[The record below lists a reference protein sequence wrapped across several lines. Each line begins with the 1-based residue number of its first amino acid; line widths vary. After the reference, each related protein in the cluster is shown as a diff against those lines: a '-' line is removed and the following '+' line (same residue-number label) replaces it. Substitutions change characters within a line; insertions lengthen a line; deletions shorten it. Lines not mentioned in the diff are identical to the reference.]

1 MPKEIALAFS
11 VVSFF
16 IFFAHIYLYI
26 KQKDITFLYT
36 SFPFLCI
43 FVIMMGHYQA
53 ELLQTTDAVVLWT
66 KIKYIGVFSFLF
78 FFPLF
83 LLSITRTVIH
93 RYIVYGLG
101 LSAVVLSGL
110 TIFTRTVIS
119 NTAFVYNDALHAHA
133 GTLYPLFM
141 IIMFCLCMF
150 FYIYHISIARR
161 TTVKTDQ
168 HINYKPVITGIGI
181 AFPLAG
187 IDILGVILGKPVIPW
202 LVHPHILAVIVFS
215 IGYLW
220 TFLSMYVWV
229 FSAWGISEKQ
239 LDSLIEKTNKNFLEF
254 VLLIA
259 KTIDA
264 KDHYTAGHS
273 LRVMDYAVKI
283 ARNLGLPIT
292 DIDRLKYACLL
303 HDIGKIGIPDGILNK
318 KSTLS
323 PRDIEHIMTHPIVG
337 KQILSTMSEFKDILD
352 VIYHHHER
360 IDGTGYPN
368 GLKQRDIP
376 LLSRILAVADA
387 YDAMRSER
395 PYRKAKTKDQAVH
408 ELHQVQ
414 GSQLDEKI
422 VSAFVSLLTP

>member
-1 MPKEIALAFS
+1 MPKEIALVFS

-16 IFFAHIYLYI
+16 IFFAHIYLYV
-26 KQKDITFLYT
+26 KQKNIRFLYT

-43 FVIMMGHYQA
+43 FVIMIGHYQA

-66 KIKYIGVFSFLF
+66 KIKYIGIFSFLF

-83 LLSITRTVIH
+83 LMSITKTVIH
-93 RYIVYGLG
+93 KYIVCGLG
-101 LSAVVLSGL
+101 LSAVVLTGL
-110 TIFTRTVIS
+110 TIFTHTVIS
-119 NTAFVYNDALHAHA
+119 NTTFVYGDTLHAHA

-141 IIMFCLCMF
+141 IIMFCLCTF
-150 FYIYHISIARR
+150 FYIYHIRIAKR
-161 TTVKTDQ
+161 TVSKTDQ
-168 HINYKPVITGIGI
+168 HINYKPVIAGIGI

-229 FSAWGISEKQ
+229 FAAWDISEKQ

-283 ARNLGLPIT
+283 ARNLGLPVT

-318 KSTLS
+318 KSSLS

-360 IDGTGYPN
+360 IDGKGYPN

-422 VSAFVSLLTP
+422 VSAFVSILTP

>member
-11 VVSFF
+11 VVSFLLF
-16 IFFAHIYLYI
+16 LAHIYLYF
-26 KQKDITFLYT
+26 KQRNKTFLYT

-43 FVIMMGHYQA
+43 FVSLFGHYQT
-53 ELLQTTDAVVLWT
+53 EVLQLPHQLILWA
-66 KIKYIGVFSFLF
+66 KVKYTGIFSFLF

-83 LLSITRTVIH
+83 LLSITKTVIH
-93 RYIVYGLG
+93 KYLIQGLG
-101 LSAVVLSGL
+101 LSAIIFTGL
-110 TIFTRTVIS
+110 TIFTNAVVSDNI
-119 NTAFVYNDALHAHA
+119 YLYGDALHA
-133 GTLYPLFM
+133 GPGFLYPVF
-141 IIMFCLCMF
+141 IAIMFCVCLF
-150 FYIYHISIARR
+150 FYIYHIRVAQHTNSGSE
-161 TTVKTDQ
+161 Q

-181 AFPLAG
+181 AFPLVA
-187 IDILGVILGKPVIPW
+187 IDMLGLTLGKPIIPW
-202 LVHPHILAVIVFS
+202 LVHPFILAAIVFS
-215 IGYLW
+215 VGYMW

-229 FSAWGISEKQ
+229 FAAWDVSERQ

-283 ARNLGLPIT
+283 ARNLGLPVT

-318 KSTLS
+318 KSDLS
-323 PRDIEHIMTHPIVG
+323 PKDIEHIMTHPILG
-337 KQILSTMSEFKDILD
+337 RQILSTMSEFKDILD

-360 IDGTGYPN
+360 IDGKGYPN
-368 GLKQRDIP
+368 GIKNKEIP
-376 LLSRILAVADA
+376 LLARILAVADA

-395 PYRKAKTKDQAVH
+395 PYRKAKTKDQAVQ
-408 ELHQVQ
+408 ELQQVQ
-414 GSQLDEKI
+414 GRQLDEKV
-422 VSAFVSLLTP
+422 VSAFVDVLTP

>member
-1 MPKEIALAFS
+1 MPKEIALVFS
-11 VVSFF
+11 VVSFL
-16 IFFAHIYLYI
+16 IFSAHIYLYV
-26 KQKDITFLYT
+26 KQKNITFLHG

-43 FVIMMGHYQA
+43 TVILLGHYQA
-53 ELLQTTDAVVLWT
+53 EVLQAANAVILWT

-83 LLSITRTVIH
+83 LLSITRTVLQ
-93 RYIVYGLG
+93 RYLLYGLG
-101 LSAVVLSGL
+101 LSAVVFTGL
-110 TIFTRTVIS
+110 TIFTHTVIS
-119 NTAFVYNDALHAHA
+119 DTTSVYGDALHTEP
-133 GTLYPLFM
+133 GSLYPVFM
-141 IIMFCLCMF
+141 ILMFCVCLF
-150 FYIYHISIARR
+150 FYIYHIRIAKRSAGD
-161 TTVKTDQ
+161 TDQ

-187 IDILGVILGKPVIPW
+187 IDILGVVVGEPIIPW
-202 LVHPHILAVIVFS
+202 LAHPHILAVIVFS
-215 IGYLW
+215 IGYMW

-229 FSAWGISEKQ
+229 FAAWDISEKQ

-283 ARNLGLPIT
+283 GRNLDLPIT

-318 KSTLS
+318 KSSLS

-337 KQILSTMSEFKDILD
+337 RQILSTMSEFKDILD

-368 GLKQRDIP
+368 GLKHRDIP

-408 ELHQVQ
+408 ELQQVQ

-422 VSAFVSLLTP
+422 VSAFVDVLTR

>member
-11 VVSFF
+11 VVSLL
-16 IFFAHIYLYI
+16 IFLAHIYLYF
-26 KQKDITFLYT
+26 KQKNKTFLYT

-43 FVIMMGHYQA
+43 FVSLFGYYQS
-53 ELLQTTDAVVLWT
+53 EVIQVPQQILLWAR
-66 KIKYIGVFSFLF
+66 IKYTGIFSFLF

-83 LLSITRTVIH
+83 LLSTTKTVIH
-93 RYIVYGLG
+93 RFIVRSLG
-101 LSAVVLSGL
+101 LAAIVFTVFTIFTSAVVSDNIYMYGD
-110 TIFTRTVIS
+110 TM
-119 NTAFVYNDALHAHA
+119 HA
-133 GTLYPLFM
+133 GPGFLYPVF
-141 IIMFCLCMF
+141 IAVMFGICLF
-150 FYIYHISIARR
+150 FYIYHIRIARR
-161 TTVKTDQ
+161 TNSQSEQ
-168 HINYKPVITGIGI
+168 HINYKPMITATGI
-181 AFPLAG
+181 AFPLVA
-187 IDILGVILGKPVIPW
+187 IDMLGLILGKPVIPW
-202 LVHPHILAVIVFS
+202 LVHPFILAAIIFS
-215 IGYLW
+215 VGYMW

-229 FSAWGISEKQ
+229 FAAWDISEKQ

-283 ARNLGLPIT
+283 ARNLGMT
-292 DIDRLKYACLL
+292 AADIDRLKYACLL

-323 PRDIEHIMTHPIVG
+323 PKDIEHIMTHPILG
-337 KQILSTMSEFKDILD
+337 RQILSTMSEFKDILD

-368 GLKQRDIP
+368 GIKNREIP
-376 LLSRILAVADA
+376 LLSRILAVADS

-395 PYRKAKTKDQAVH
+395 PYRKAKTKDQAVQ
-408 ELHQVQ
+408 ELKEVQ
-414 GSQLDEKI
+414 GSQLDEKV
-422 VSAFVSLLTP
+422 VSAFVDVLTR